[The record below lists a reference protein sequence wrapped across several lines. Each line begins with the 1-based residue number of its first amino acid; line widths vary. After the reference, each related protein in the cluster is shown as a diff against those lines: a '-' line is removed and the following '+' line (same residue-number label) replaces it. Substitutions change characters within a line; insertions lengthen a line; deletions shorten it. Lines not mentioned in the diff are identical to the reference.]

1 MDREPA
7 FVHDIDIG
15 DRAASVINVEL
26 GKGLAVVAICSAL
39 CGISAVF
46 AGWAA
51 YQAAYATKRADLLQY
66 YVLEMDAKLI
76 ARGIK
81 TEKEAVS
88 ARLPYDADS
97 SPTKK

>member
-66 YVLEMDAKLI
+66 YTMELDGKLMASGVI
-76 ARGIK
+76 KYEESWAARQP
-81 TEKEAVS
+81 KES
-88 ARLPYDADS
+88 
-97 SPTKK
+97 K

>member
-15 DRAASVINVEL
+15 ERAASVINVEL
-26 GKGLAVVAICSAL
+26 GKGLAVVAVCSAL

-66 YVLEMDAKLI
+66 YTMELDGKLMASGVI
-76 ARGIK
+76 KYEESWAARQP
-81 TEKEAVS
+81 KES
-88 ARLPYDADS
+88 
-97 SPTKK
+97 K